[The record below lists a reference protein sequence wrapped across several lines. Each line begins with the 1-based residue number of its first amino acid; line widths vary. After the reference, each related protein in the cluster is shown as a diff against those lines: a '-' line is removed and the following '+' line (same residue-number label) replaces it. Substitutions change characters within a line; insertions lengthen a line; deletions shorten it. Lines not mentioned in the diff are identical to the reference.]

1 MAVNRPSPRAK
12 YEQFAHVFEFYIF
25 LAAIYKEDGAVDWVH
40 GSQTH
45 ACRAPP
51 PCLKYT

>member
-25 LAAIYKEDGAVDWVH
+25 LAAIYKEDGAVAGCMGARLMHV
-40 GSQTH
+40 GP
-45 ACRAPP
+45 RPP
-51 PCLKYT
+51 A